1 MTDQIRLADILSA
14 TEVVLRKEAYDRAV
28 LETINQITFETLK
41 TNLIQWATVGFPNAH
56 PIHVMPI
63 FPPSVCSDGVTRT
76 LGDYVTF
83 LMGKPIGELIAG
95 LQDRCPDFVISYATS
110 GADVVLVVTKP

>member
-14 TEVVLRKEAYDRAV
+14 TEVVLQKEAYDRAI
-28 LETINQITFETLK
+28 LETMNQITFDALRV
-41 TNLIQWATVGFPNAH
+41 NLIQWATAGFPNAH

-63 FPPSVCSDGVTRT
+63 SPPELCSDGVRRN

-95 LQDRCPDFVISYATS
+95 LQARCPDFVISYATS